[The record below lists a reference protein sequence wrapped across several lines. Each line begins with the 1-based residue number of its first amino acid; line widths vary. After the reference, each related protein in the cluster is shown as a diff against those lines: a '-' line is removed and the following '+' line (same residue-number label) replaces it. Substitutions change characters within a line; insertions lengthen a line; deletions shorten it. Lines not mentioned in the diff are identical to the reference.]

1 MTVTDDRQEEVPEAA
16 PLPAEPSPPDAEPGE
31 HEHGQEHEHDAD
43 GPPPLPPLLET
54 GASTLATA
62 GSGIYAAAGPAGLVA
77 AAGIATVA
85 GVAYGIRH
93 HQNKKNA
100 TAAGSAGG
108 GRGAGGRGRFGSS
121 ALGGGRTGRSTRSG
135 AMSGR
140 SGGRGAGSSLAG
152 GRHRSSRAGS
162 GALTGAGGRTA
173 RGMGGRGPL
182 GSAGSAGRGGGRGR
196 FGSGG
201 SRSGGRS
208 SAGGGLLGS
217 TGASRSGRSTA
228 GRGGSR
234 GGGLFGAGSRSAG
247 SARRSPSRRATGGGL
262 FGGGAAGRSARR
274 ARGRT
279 TAITDPA
286 IPTGSGRGRLRR
298 AMRRGWEHP
307 RAHRARV
314 RARKSW
320 HRSRV
325 RTRRVAS
332 RARVRIRDHSTR
344 LASYLRKR
352 KWALR
357 VRGWGTS
364 FSDWFSRLWDTLRG
378 RASDPRY
385 GRLKGWQLTA
395 AAAAIGALGAG
406 KKKSDPRPPL
416 VGRIIGTAAP
426 TPGEHGPLSIAG
438 RTLLALT
445 VGEGDAPLAPEVQR
459 VKDAAEEMKAA
470 LSLLGGSQV
479 GMLTYEQG
487 LKQLGPI
494 LGIVADGLKDMAS
507 TAEDEQPLDP
517 SVLEFFGT
525 IEDAARGAS
534 QVAEELPGLFRAA
547 HEVELDRLEN
557 PRRGEEKWDV
567 SQQH

>member
-1 MTVTDDRQEEVPEAA
+1 MTVTDDRQEEVPDAA
-16 PLPAEPSPPDAEPGE
+16 PLPAEPSPPDAEPGGE
-31 HEHGQEHEHDAD
+31 HEHDQEHEHDA

-77 AAGIATVA
+77 AAGVATVA

-108 GRGAGGRGRFGSS
+108 GRGAAGGRGRFGSPT
-121 ALGGGRTGRSTRSG
+121 LVGGRTGRSTRSG

-140 SGGRGAGSSLAG
+140 SGGRGAGSGLAG

-162 GALTGAGGRTA
+162 GALTGASGRTA
-173 RGMGGRGPL
+173 RGMGGRGSL
-182 GSAGSAGRGGGRGR
+182 GSAGSAGRGGGRGL

-201 SRSGGRS
+201 PRAGTRS
-208 SAGGGLLGS
+208 SGTGGLFGS
-217 TGASRSGRSTA
+217 AGASRSGRSAA
-228 GRGGSR
+228 GR
-234 GGGLFGAGSRSAG
+234 GGGLFGSGSRSAG
-247 SARRSPSRRATGGGL
+247 SARRAPTRGASRGGGL

-286 IPTGSGRGRLRR
+286 VPTGSGRGRLRR
-298 AMRRGWEHP
+298 AVRRGWEHP

-314 RARKSW
+314 RARKGW

-426 TPGEHGPLSIAG
+426 TPGEHGPLAIAG

-445 VGEGDAPLAPEVQR
+445 VGEGEETLAPEVQR
-459 VKDAAEEMKAA
+459 MKDAATELKSAMAA
-470 LSLLGGSQV
+470 LGGADI
-479 GMLTYEQG
+479 GMLEYLQG
-487 LKQLGPI
+487 LKELEAA
-494 LGIVADGLKDMAS
+494 LTEVAEGIKEMGGQ
-507 TAEDEQPLDP
+507 TEEEQPVGGSTLD
-517 SVLEFFGT
+517 FFGT
-525 IEDAARGAS
+525 IEDAVRGS
-534 QVAEELPGLFRAA
+534 STVAEEMPGLFEAE
-547 HEVELDRLEN
+547 HESELERLRN
-557 PRRGEEKWDV
+557 PRRREEKWDV
-567 SQQH
+567 SHQYNS

>member
-1 MTVTDDRQEEVPEAA
+1 MTVTDDRQEAEVPDAA

-31 HEHGQEHEHDAD
+31 HEHGQEHEHDAG

-77 AAGIATVA
+77 AAGVATVA

-93 HQNKKNA
+93 HQNKKH

-108 GRGAGGRGRFGSS
+108 GRGAGGRGRFFGSPGR
-121 ALGGGRTGRSTRSG
+121 GGGRTGRSTRSG

-140 SGGRGAGSSLAG
+140 SGLSG
-152 GRHRSSRAGS
+152 GRHRSSRSATG
-162 GALTGAGGRTA
+162 GLTGAGGRSA
-173 RGMGGRGPL
+173 RGMGGRGSL
-182 GSAGSAGRGGGRGR
+182 GSAGSAGRGGGRGL
-196 FGSGG
+196 FGPGG
-201 SRSGGRS
+201 SRAGGRS
-208 SAGGGLLGS
+208 SGSGGLFGS
-217 TGASRSGRSTA
+217 AGASRSGRSAA

-234 GGGLFGAGSRSAG
+234 SGGLFGSGGAGSRSAG
-247 SARRSPSRRATGGGL
+247 SARRSPSSRRVGGL

-286 IPTGSGRGRLRR
+286 VPVSSGRGRLRR
-298 AMRRGWEHP
+298 VVRRGWEHP
-307 RAHRARV
+307 RAQRARV
-314 RARKSW
+314 RARKGW

-325 RTRRVAS
+325 RSRRVAS

-357 VRGWGTS
+357 LRGWGTS
-364 FSDWFSRLWDTLRG
+364 FSDWFSRLWDGLRG

-445 VGEGDAPLAPEVQR
+445 VGEGEALAPEVQR

-470 LSLLGGSQV
+470 LSQLGGSQV

-494 LGIVADGLKDMAS
+494 LAVVADGLKDMAA
-507 TAEDEQPLDP
+507 TAEDEQPLDS

-547 HEVELDRLEN
+547 HEVELERLEN